1 MRHKP
6 RFRLWR
12 PGRRSARRQVA
23 ALRAKT
29 AQARMQLADT
39 DAMLACRR
47 PAPRGSRTM
56 RHIVLSVLA
65 VAMLALSGW
74 HPPSMSCRS
83 KKGRGGGHHRRGC
96 SSRSTSR

>member
-39 DAMLACRR
+39 DAMLADRR
-47 PAPRGSRTM
+47 PSNPER
-56 RHIVLSVLA
+56 
-65 VAMLALSGW
+65 
-74 HPPSMSCRS
+74 
-83 KKGRGGGHHRRGC
+83 
-96 SSRSTSR
+96 

>member
-29 AQARMQLADT
+29 AQARLQLAGT
-39 DAMLACRR
+39 DAMLAARR
-47 PAPRGSRTM
+47 PERKS
-56 RHIVLSVLA
+56 
-65 VAMLALSGW
+65 
-74 HPPSMSCRS
+74 
-83 KKGRGGGHHRRGC
+83 
-96 SSRSTSR
+96 